1 MVPKSIVD
9 DAPESESTMSAAV
22 NDRPHEIVPLPHL
35 PLTGELHPL
44 RREFARWLATGNVI
58 TITLAVVVCATLY
71 FWPRPA
77 PQGYIDIPMADGPI
91 SPSPPPISDQGGG
104 NENLAVAPDVGKA
117 NFEPTKDEDLKTA
130 TEPVDNPGDGNGDE
144 PSVDDAPG
152 SFTSSAPV
160 DIKPSVP
167 APRSD
172 GFVPFDTEPVL
183 ISIDKPVYPD
193 MVRDAGIDGTVLV
206 RVFVALN
213 GHVKD
218 AYVVDG
224 NSALREAAVTA
235 ARTAFFKPALAG
247 THPVEVWVVIPITFE
262 LRERY

>member
-1 MVPKSIVD
+1 
-9 DAPESESTMSAAV
+9 MSAAV

-58 TITLAVVVCATLY
+58 TITLAVVVCTTIY

-77 PQGYIDIPMADGPI
+77 PIEVRFLQKPVEGIW
-91 SPSPPPISDQGGG
+91 PSPPPIPTGQ
-104 NENLAVAPDVGKA
+104 NDVGYEVPMPAVGQA
-117 NFEPTKDEDLKTA
+117 NI
-130 TEPVDNPGDGNGDE
+130 EPVDEVDAPADPGVSNSGGGDGNGE
-144 PSVDDAPG
+144 PGPEPVGGQFAGGGDLVIDAP
-152 SFTSSAPV
+152 AAVARP
-160 DIKPSVP
+160 D
-167 APRSD
+167 
-172 GFVPFDTEPVL
+172 FVPFDTEPVL
-183 ISIDKPVYPD
+183 ISIDRPVYPD

-218 AYVVDG
+218 AYVVEG
-224 NSALREAAVTA
+224 SSALREAAVAA
-235 ARTAFFKPALAG
+235 ARTAIFKPALAG

>member
-1 MVPKSIVD
+1 
-9 DAPESESTMSAAV
+9 MSAAV

-58 TITLAVVVCATLY
+58 TITLAVVVCATIY

-77 PQGYIDIPMADGPI
+77 PLGYVDMTHVGPQI
-91 SPSPPPISDQGGG
+91 IISPPPIDPTGGG
-104 NENLAVAPDVGKA
+104 SGGDYTVITSGKV
-117 NFEPTKDEDLKTA
+117 NYEPTKD
-130 TEPVDNPGDGNGDE
+130 TEPVTDPGAQPTSGEGE
-144 PSVDDAPG
+144 GPPLVGSVDGPITG
-152 SFTSSAPV
+152 EVPV
-160 DIKPSVP
+160 DINLPVP
-167 APRSD
+167 AARSD

-183 ISIDKPVYPD
+183 ISIDRPVYPD
-193 MVRDAGIDGTVLV
+193 MVRDAGIEGTVLV

-224 NSALREAAVTA
+224 SSALREAAVAA